1 MDFHVLPKLI
11 FDARMFHEERDAGE
25 CVKCGTPNV
34 YKRYEKRCWPC
45 LNKPNSPCPF
55 PNCTLSRMW
64 EWVAV
69 APTPGIPYLNDS
81 ELVLQSHCYR
91 HYESYCSEE
100 DEPDDDKE

>member
-1 MDFHVLPKLI
+1 
-11 FDARMFHEERDAGE
+11 
-25 CVKCGTPNV
+25 
-34 YKRYEKRCWPC
+34 
-45 LNKPNSPCPF
+45 
-55 PNCTLSRMW
+55 MW